1 MFGHWHTKVAN
12 CRETHRT
19 QGGAMSNQ
27 DKPTDT
33 TIIVGASGSVGILP
47 DGVFAKILGG
57 SSPEPHQPDAS
68 RSDESLNE
76 S

>member
-1 MFGHWHTKVAN
+1 
-12 CRETHRT
+12 
-19 QGGAMSNQ
+19 MSNQ